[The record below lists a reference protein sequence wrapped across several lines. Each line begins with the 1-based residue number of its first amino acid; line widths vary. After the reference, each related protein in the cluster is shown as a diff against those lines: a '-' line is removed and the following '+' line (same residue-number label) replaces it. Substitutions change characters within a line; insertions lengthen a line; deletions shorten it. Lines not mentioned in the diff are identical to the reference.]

1 MNQLSPIQG
10 SIIVEYESDNV
21 VDQRS
26 WLHAEKGE

>member
-1 MNQLSPIQG
+1 MNQPSPIQG
-10 SIIVEYESDNV
+10 SVAAEYESDNV